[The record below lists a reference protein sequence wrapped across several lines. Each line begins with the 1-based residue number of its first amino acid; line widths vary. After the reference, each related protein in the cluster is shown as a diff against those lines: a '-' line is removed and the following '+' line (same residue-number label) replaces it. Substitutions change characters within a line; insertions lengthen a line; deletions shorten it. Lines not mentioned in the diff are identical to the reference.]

1 MSGIVNIDGDV
12 FTTEDFIRLLKLNGR
27 FDGLMEDILK
37 DQLTVHAA
45 KKSGIK
51 LSDEEIQQRADQF
64 RRAHGLH
71 RAKETTDYFTT
82 LGVNL
87 DEFESFITDML
98 YQEKMLAT
106 LASDE
111 AMQNYFQL
119 NSPKF
124 DSIEISHIVMDSE
137 GAAREMLNVISE
149 DPDSFAELAREH
161 SVADTSRQGGYI
173 GKVMRGALSHEV
185 EAKVFN
191 AKAGELLG
199 PFQSGSQSSAGPYY
213 EIFRVDAKN
222 PAQLDDE
229 SRGEIRRLLHE
240 EWLAGRAKEHRI
252 EIL

>member
-1 MSGIVNIDGDV
+1 MSGIVNIDGKV
-12 FTTEDFIRLLKLNGR
+12 FTTDDFIRLLKLNGR

-45 KKSGIK
+45 KKSGIE

-71 RAKETTDYFTT
+71 RAKETTDYFAT
-82 LGVNL
+82 LGVSL
-87 DEFESFITDML
+87 DEFESFITEML

-106 LASDE
+106 LANDQAIE
-111 AMQNYFQL
+111 NYFQL

-124 DSIEISHIVMDSE
+124 ESIEISHIVVDSE
-137 GAAREMLNVISE
+137 GAAREMLNVISD
-149 DPDSFAELAREH
+149 DPDSFEELAREH

-173 GKVMRGALSHEV
+173 GKVLRGALSHEV

-191 AKAGELLG
+191 AKARELLG
-199 PFQSGSQSSAGPYY
+199 PFQSSTGPHY

-222 PAQLDDE
+222 PAQMDDE